1 MDSSVAFIYLFG
13 MFGGR
18 KIVLCD
24 WSNAFFTDVP
34 KDIHYLLG
42 AIDFFF
48 FLILGELGSARI
60 IRCYLDLLERESVS
74 CTNSAPSSWQSM
86 DGWWDC
92 GVATI

>member
-24 WSNAFFTDVP
+24 WSIAFVIDVQ
-34 KDIHYLLG
+34 KGIHYLLG

-48 FLILGELGSARI
+48 LILGELGSVHI
-60 IRCYLDLLERESVS
+60 IRCYLNLLERESAG
-74 CTNSAPSSWQSM
+74 CTDSASS
-86 DGWWDC
+86 
-92 GVATI
+92 